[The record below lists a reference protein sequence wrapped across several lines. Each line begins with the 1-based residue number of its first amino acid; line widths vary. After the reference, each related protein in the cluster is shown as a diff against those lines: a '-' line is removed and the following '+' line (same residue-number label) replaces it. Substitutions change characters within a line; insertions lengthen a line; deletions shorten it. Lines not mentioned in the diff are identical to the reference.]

1 MWCKAA
7 LKCALYNESVAENAY
22 SCDYLAII
30 DFHTGVRGDEDST
43 RNLLLKRALFEFSQS
58 RRRNMYTMEVF
69 VGVDIGG
76 SHVSVGY
83 IDSTGQ
89 LLGATADVEI
99 DRLTLKPEQM
109 ITIIRSLVDKS
120 KDKDWVICSIGIGC
134 PGWAKNGVLVRASNL
149 PHFQNFDFASA
160 LNHHYPNV
168 PVLLLNDADAAV
180 SAEVWG
186 KDSKERYKTFTNVA
200 MVTLGT
206 GVGCGLILN
215 GQLHLGS
222 NGLIE
227 AGHMIVC
234 TAPDSRKC
242 GCGQNG
248 CVEAYASAYTTAK
261 RLREADV
268 AAGLPVAEDG
278 VDGSKEVLVRY
289 GKGDPAAVK
298 VLEEV
303 CSIVRKCPDSS
314 CWFEVSPTLCVCPT
328 DRRAAGRDV
337 REPLPRCRSRR
348 NRVHGRACEGWRR
361 AAAVDPRSHGPARLD
376 HPAQRRAAGHRE
388 EHRVRRRGGRGAGGE
403 DAVGQA
409 AGAAAG
415 GGGGAGAE
423 HRSR

>member
-1 MWCKAA
+1 
-7 LKCALYNESVAENAY
+7 
-22 SCDYLAII
+22 
-30 DFHTGVRGDEDST
+30 
-43 RNLLLKRALFEFSQS
+43 
-58 RRRNMYTMEVF
+58 MYTMEVF

-109 ITIIRSLVDKS
+109 ISIIQSLVDKS

-160 LNHHYPNV
+160 LNHHHPNV

-186 KDSKERYKTFTNVA
+186 KDSKERYKNFTNVA

-206 GVGCGLILN
+206 GIGCGLILN

-234 TAPDSRKC
+234 TAADSRKC
-242 GCGQNG
+242 GCGQYG

-261 RLREADV
+261 RLREADLV
-268 AAGLPVAEDG
+268 AGLPVAEDG

-303 CSIVRKCPDSS
+303 CFIVHEFR
-314 CWFEVSPTLCVCPT
+314 
-328 DRRAAGRDV
+328 
-337 REPLPRCRSRR
+337 
-348 NRVHGRACEGWRR
+348 
-361 AAAVDPRSHGPARLD
+361 
-376 HPAQRRAAGHRE
+376 
-388 EHRVRRRGGRGAGGE
+388 
-403 DAVGQA
+403 
-409 AGAAAG
+409 
-415 GGGGAGAE
+415 
-423 HRSR
+423 